1 MFRKLHSLV
10 LDINTKIVRASHIL
24 YLFAFFHTV
33 RSSFISSSF
42 VLLAASLHCFTFSS
56 YQSIAPCNLARLRTR
71 SGTYPI
77 ALTGF
82 FVYGFTRSRSAARRK
97 PNTKKCQAVLAQGC
111 FNQDTQEIKE
121 FFFQL
126 KKNIADIVCSI
137 ESIGI
142 LPHENDIFVFE

>member
-10 LDINTKIVRASHIL
+10 LDINTKTVRASHIL
-24 YLFAFFHTV
+24 HLFAFFHTV

-71 SGTYPI
+71 SDTYPI

-97 PNTKKCQAVLAQGC
+97 PNTKKSLAVLAQGC
-111 FNQDTQEIKE
+111 FNQVYARLINDFY
-121 FFFQL
+121 FF
-126 KKNIADIVCSI
+126 SI
-137 ESIGI
+137 EKEVCGI
-142 LPHENDIFVFE
+142 LPHEIIPLVLN